1 MILTKATAIIA
12 ITIIILLF
20 NWVTEILIGFLK
32 LTCSVFIRTYVS
44 QIKCFIFVH
53 CITKTLI
60 RIFAFSRST
69 AMTEDTSVNQRYS
82 VQGEYLFFYYY
93 NLHCN
98 SLYIRR
104 FSVFFRSFPLSISTV
119 KVTKSTIFCGFVHIY
134 WGNP

>member
-1 MILTKATAIIA
+1 M
-12 ITIIILLF
+12 
-20 NWVTEILIGFLK
+20 TEILIGFLK
-32 LTCSVFIRTYVS
+32 LSCSVFIRTYVS
-44 QIKCFIFVH
+44 QIKCFIFVHVKCFIFVH

-82 VQGEYLFFYYY
+82 VQGEHLFFYYY

-104 FSVFFRSFPLSISTV
+104 FSVFFRSFPLRISSV

-134 WGNP
+134 RGNP